1 MMKFRIFLFFVFGFA
16 FCVSAFASEAGSRA
30 SYTRGGWAG
39 ARYAAVGQCGAVF
52 ADDVY
57 SIYWNPA
64 GLSEL
69 KSKKKATG
77 EDIFERARSG
87 NVQGITEEELINFSK
102 PASEM
107 NVVDIGISGAMLD
120 VDRNVLFAG
129 CAFGLFDGVI
139 GFGAYSISSFSI
151 PSYDE
156 SGNSTGKS
164 NYSGSVGY
172 VSYGISL
179 GAASIGM
186 SVKGLYERIGE
197 YSYAGMGLDIGS
209 QVFVL
214 PFLKIGFAAYDIG
227 TGLAPLDDDGGN
239 LRKKYDLGR
248 PSLRGNAALISQV
261 GFTLSVGFMKKLE
274 QNDYCLA
281 CGVQYD
287 VKKFLSIYAGMCDSQ
302 FSTGI
307 GIKVSNFE
315 IAYAFVFDGI
325 DGGVNNVISA
335 SILF

>member
-1 MMKFRIFLFFVFGFA
+1 MMKIKIFLLMAFWFALCAHVFA
-16 FCVSAFASEAGSRA
+16 DEAGSRA

-39 ARYAAVGQCGAVF
+39 ARYVAAGQCGVVL

-69 KSKKKATG
+69 KSTKKAIS

-87 NVQGITEEELINFSK
+87 NVQSITEEELLNFSK

-139 GFGAYSISSFSI
+139 GFGAYNISSFDI

-156 SGNSTGKS
+156 SGTSTGKS

-172 VSYGISL
+172 ISYGISL
-179 GAASIGM
+179 GAAAIGV

-197 YSYAGMGLDIGS
+197 YSYAGVGLDAGS
-209 QVFVL
+209 QIFVL
-214 PFLKIGFAAYDIG
+214 PFLKLGFAAYDLG
-227 TGLAPLDDDGGN
+227 AGLKPLDDDGGN
-239 LRKKYDLGR
+239 LENKYDLGY
-248 PSLRGNAALISQV
+248 PSFRINAAAISEI
-261 GFTLSVGFMKKLE
+261 GFTISFGLVKKLE
-274 QNDYCLA
+274 QSDYFFTF
-281 CGVQYD
+281 GVQYD
-287 VKKFLSIYAGMCDSQ
+287 VKKFLSIYAGMCDSE
-302 FSTGI
+302 FSAGLAV
-307 GIKVSNFE
+307 KAFNCE
-315 IAYAFVFDGI
+315 ISYAFVFDNI
-325 DGGVNNVISA
+325 NGGANNVVSA
-335 SILF
+335 SIFF